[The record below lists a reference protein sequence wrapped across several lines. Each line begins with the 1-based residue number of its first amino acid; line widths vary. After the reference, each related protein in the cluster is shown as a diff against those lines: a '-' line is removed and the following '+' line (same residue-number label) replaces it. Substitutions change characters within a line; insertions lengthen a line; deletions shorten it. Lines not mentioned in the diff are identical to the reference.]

1 MCRYFP
7 TKSPHTISVIYKERG
22 SQMGKQA
29 SCPELSKSSETS
41 KGTTRGISMARRRK
55 GVRSCQ
61 QACLKAPDRM
71 NQMGRTCTIA
81 HSACPTSSR
90 CPPLH
95 TTHNTGDGVMPHSSL
110 NPGMEV
116 AEGRGR
122 TGHCPDGTA
131 LPRHPTQP
139 TLAHMPCPF
148 CATTMGS
155 PSLCWS
161 PAFAPSSVASLCPD
175 AASVLYLRP

>member
-7 TKSPHTISVIYKERG
+7 TKSPHTISAIYKERG
-22 SQMGKQA
+22 SQTGKQT
-29 SCPELSKSSETS
+29 SCPELSKSWRLVRANR
-41 KGTTRGISMARRRK
+41 GTSMA
-55 GVRSCQ
+55 
-61 QACLKAPDRM
+61 RM
-71 NQMGRTCTIA
+71 NQMGRICTTA

-110 NPGMEV
+110 NPSMEV

-139 TLAHMPCPF
+139 TLAHIPCPF